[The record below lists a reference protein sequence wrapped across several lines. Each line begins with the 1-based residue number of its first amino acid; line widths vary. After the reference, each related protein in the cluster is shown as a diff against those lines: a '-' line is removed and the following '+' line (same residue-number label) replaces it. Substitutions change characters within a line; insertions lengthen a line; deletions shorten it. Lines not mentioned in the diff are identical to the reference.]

1 MSMTASAQ
9 FRARL
14 RAREA
19 LLGVFVKTPHPSV
32 VEALAAG
39 GVDCVCLDAEHGPF
53 DRRDLDMSLM
63 AAHLHNIPAIV
74 RVPSGAA
81 HEILTALDLGAA
93 GVLVPHVR
101 SVDQAKAVAASC
113 AYGPGG
119 RGYAGGT
126 RGNMGAGIAERMAQ
140 AAEETS
146 VILQIEDIEAVPEAD
161 AIAALPGIDAL
172 FIGRVDLT
180 VGLGETDPK
189 APRVMETVSDLT
201 RRIGA
206 AGRAVGMFCPDVTE
220 VPDWQAKG
228 ASLFLLGSDHGFITA
243 GARQLRKEAGL

>member
-1 MSMTASAQ
+1 MSTSAR
-9 FRARL
+9 FKARL
-14 RAREA
+14 NAREA
-19 LLGVFVKTPHPSV
+19 LFGVFVKTPHPSV

-53 DRRDLDMSLM
+53 DRGDLDMSLM
-63 AAHLHNIPAIV
+63 AAHLHDVAAIV

-81 HEILTALDLGAA
+81 HEILNALDLGAA

-101 SVDQAKAVAASC
+101 SVEQARAVALSA

-126 RGNMGAGIAERMAQ
+126 RGNMGEAISARLKK

-146 VILQIEDIEAVPEAD
+146 VIVQIEDIEAVPEAD

-180 VGLGETDPK
+180 VGMGETDVK
-189 APRVMETVSDLT
+189 APRVMETVGDLT
-201 RRIGA
+201 QRIVA
-206 AGRAVGMFCPDVTE
+206 QGRAVGMFTPDISE
-220 VPDWQAKG
+220 VPGWKKLG

-243 GARQLRKEAGL
+243 GARQMRAAAGL